1 MLPIERSWAEREA
14 ESFGLVANFAVFPI
28 WELLLTFPT
37 AYICIFFSSPLPRE
51 PFELLLG
58 VFFFVI
64 CWEGYVKL
72 IKIIVGGLLK
82 IVRLVI
88 STGIRGLLSLNSQ

>member
-1 MLPIERSWAEREA
+1 MGT
-14 ESFGLVANFAVFPI
+14 ESFDLMANFAVLSI
-28 WELLLTFPT
+28 RELLLTFPT
-37 AYICIFFSSPLPRE
+37 DYICNLFSSPVPRA
-51 PFELLLG
+51 PSKLWLGELVL
-58 VFFFVI
+58 FI

-88 STGIRGLLSLNSQ
+88 STGIRDLLSLNSQ